1 MPTPT
6 ALSCTII
13 TKDEADRIARCVRA
27 AKTVAD
33 DVLVVDSGSTDET
46 VAIAE
51 REGARV
57 LHRDWTG
64 YGPQKRYAELQ
75 AAHDWILSLDADE
88 VLSPELQ
95 AEIAAL
101 MADGPALGAY
111 RLRIVGMIPGR
122 DRPHL
127 GSRSYNVVRLFDR
140 RRATYSDSP
149 IHDRVETGSL
159 EIGQLKGLVHHY
171 SFRSLAHLK
180 EKLDA
185 YATYQL
191 DHVNKPL
198 AILLLRLP
206 FEYPLTF
213 LKYLVFRGNIT
224 AGWIGVVISHLPA
237 AARTRRIW
245 ALIGRKVSRA
255 SGAS

>member
-1 MPTPT
+1 MPPST

-13 TKDEADRIARCVRA
+13 TRDEADRIARCVRA
-27 AKTVAD
+27 ARAVAD
-33 DVLVVDSGSTDET
+33 EVLVVDSGSTDET
-46 VAIAE
+46 TAIAE

-64 YGPQKRYAELQ
+64 YGPQKRFAELE
-75 AAHDWILSLDADE
+75 ASCDWILSLDADE

-95 AEIAAL
+95 AEIKAL
-101 MADGPALGAY
+101 MAAGPPLAAY

-127 GSRSYNVVRLFDR
+127 GSRSYNVVRLYDR
-140 RRATYSDSP
+140 RRATYSESP

-159 EIGQLKGLVHHY
+159 EVGQLRGLVHHY
-171 SFRSLAHLK
+171 SFRSIAHLK

-191 DHVNKPL
+191 DHVRKPL
-198 AILLLRLP
+198 LVLLLRAP

-213 LKYLVFRGNIT
+213 LKYLIFRGNIT
-224 AGWIGVVISHLPA
+224 AGWTGVVISHLPA
-237 AARTRRIW
+237 AARARRIW
-245 ALIGRKVSRA
+245 ALIGRKFAGA
-255 SGAS
+255 SGAP